1 MGDSDAMVHLVQ
13 VGDNGEASVLRSF
26 LECHDIH
33 VYVQGENHRSVLG
46 MVGAFIELKIM
57 VPASQLDDAKELLE
71 EYNAETPEGNAP
83 TEFQGPNRDEFDDQ
97 DADDNRWLH
106 EKALSISRRR
116 LRIAS
121 FVFPFGGG
129 HFAMG
134 AWARGLLLLAIVVAS
149 LVAAVSTASFLLLWP
164 LAIVMDLYGAGQ
176 LFDRKALPS
185 RKKTKALAVGTS
197 EK

>member
-1 MGDSDAMVHLVQ
+1 MSDSDAMVHLVQ

-46 MVGAFIELKIM
+46 MVGAFVELKIM
-57 VPASQLDDAKELLE
+57 VPASQLDDARELLE
-71 EYNAETPEGNAP
+71 EYNAETPEEHGP
-83 TEFQGPNRDEFDDQ
+83 EFQGPNRDEFDDQ
-97 DADDNRWLH
+97 DAKDNQWLH

-149 LVAAVSTASFLLLWP
+149 LVAAGSTTSFLLLWP
-164 LAIVMDLYGAGQ
+164 LTIAMDIYGAGQ

-185 RKKTKALAVGTS
+185 QPETKALTLGTS